1 MSDLKRLALELAAA
15 SVISEAAKAAKDR
28 IRAEFY
34 DELKAV
40 GADTVKAKLG
50 DDDIAKVVLIEPKLK
65 ANVFN
70 EDAFAA
76 FVEQIEPHSIVT
88 RVREQAKIRI
98 LDDIE
103 EHGGQA
109 VHKPTGMI
117 VEGIIFEARNPF
129 VQTKFVTE
137 GKEILINAFRNNQ
150 IETKDILKEIE

>member
-50 DDDIAKVVLIEPKLK
+50 DDDIAKVVLIEPKVK

-76 FVEQIEPHSIVT
+76 FVEQIEPHSI
-88 RVREQAKIRI
+88 
-98 LDDIE
+98 
-103 EHGGQA
+103 
-109 VHKPTGMI
+109 
-117 VEGIIFEARNPF
+117 GIGRAL
-129 VQTKFVTE
+129 V
-137 GKEILINAFRNNQ
+137 
-150 IETKDILKEIE
+150 